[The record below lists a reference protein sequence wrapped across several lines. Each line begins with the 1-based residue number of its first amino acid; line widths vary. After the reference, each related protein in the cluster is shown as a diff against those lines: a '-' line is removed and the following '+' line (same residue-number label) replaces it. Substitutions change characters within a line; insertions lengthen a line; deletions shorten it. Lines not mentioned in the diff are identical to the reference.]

1 MNTIIEKPKYQKRG
15 DKKNFKINK
24 SKNNY
29 NSKLNKIKKIKKNI
43 KLKKMHFN
51 KAKLK
56 SFFLNILK
64 IQSNLNKSTNQNLLR
79 VKK

>member
-29 NSKLNKIKKIKKNI
+29 NSKLNKIKKKIKKYYIKKNA
-43 KLKKMHFN
+43 F
-51 KAKLK
+51 
-56 SFFLNILK
+56 
-64 IQSNLNKSTNQNLLR
+64 
-79 VKK
+79 

>member
-51 KAKLK
+51 KAKTK
-56 SFFLNILK
+56 IIL
-64 IQSNLNKSTNQNLLR
+64 S
-79 VKK
+79 